1 MNFALNDE
9 QQELISSVEKFA
21 AAHLRATTG
30 FSRER
35 WKAAAAQGLTALPAP
50 ADYGGSAGSA
60 FQTALFFEAL
70 GRTAEDS
77 GFVFS
82 LGAHVFA
89 GLMPVVIGG
98 TEEQKKSWIPAIA
111 AGTCMLANAMTESSS
126 GSDAFAMR
134 TTAVKKANSYIINGS
149 KQFCSNAPNA
159 DVLVVYAVT
168 DEAKGFFG
176 GISAFLMDARRPGV
190 TIGPVQEK
198 MGLENSDM
206 ADVFFEHVEVNED
219 RLIGKAGSGT
229 MLFQASMM
237 WERVGL
243 SAWHVGSMQQLI
255 ARSIA
260 YAQTRSTGGK
270 PIANHQAIAFRLA
283 DMQTRCEAA
292 RLLVYRAAHALDNRS
307 HSTRE
312 AAMAKVYASEAL
324 IQTAQDALLIHG
336 GNGYMKSYA
345 IEHFLRDAMASATY
359 SGTNDVLR
367 LLLAGQL

>member
-1 MNFALNDE
+1 MNFALTDE
-9 QQELISSVEKFA
+9 QQALIKTVEQFA
-21 AAHLRATTG
+21 ATQLTATTG

-35 WKAAAAQGLTALPAP
+35 WKAAAEQGLTALPAP
-50 ADYGGSAGSA
+50 PNLGGSDSSA
-60 FQTALFFEAL
+60 FETACYFEAL
-70 GRTAEDS
+70 GRYAADS

-82 LGAHVFA
+82 LGAHLFA
-89 GLMPVVIGG
+89 GVMPLLTGG
-98 TEEQKKSWIPAIA
+98 TAEQQHEWLPRIA
-111 AGTCMLANAMTESSS
+111 AGDCLLANAMTESSS
-126 GSDAFAMR
+126 GSDAYAMK
-134 TTAVKKANSYIINGS
+134 TTAAKKDNVYILNGS
-149 KQFCSNAPNA
+149 KQFCTNAPVA

-168 DEAKGFFG
+168 DTAKVFFG
-176 GISAFLMDARRPGV
+176 GISAFLVDTKQAGV

-198 MGLENSDM
+198 MGLENSPL
-206 ADVFFEHVEVNED
+206 AEVFFENVEVNEN

-229 MLFQASMM
+229 MLFQHSMQ

-255 ARSIA
+255 DRSA
-260 YAQTRSTGGK
+260 NYANTKSTGGK
-270 PIANHQAIAFRLA
+270 LIAEHQAVAFRLA

-292 RLLVYRAAHALDNRS
+292 RMLVHRAAHQLDSKS

-312 AAMAKVYASEAL
+312 AAMAKVFTSEAL

-336 GNGYMKSYA
+336 GNGYMKSFD

-367 LLLAGQL
+367 LLVAGQL